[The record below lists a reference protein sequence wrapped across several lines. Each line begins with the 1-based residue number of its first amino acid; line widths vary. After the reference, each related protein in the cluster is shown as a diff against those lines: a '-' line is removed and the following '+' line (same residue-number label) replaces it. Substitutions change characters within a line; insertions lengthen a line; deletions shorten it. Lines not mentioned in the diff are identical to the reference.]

1 MQTLETRRPFT
12 RADAIA
18 AGISPKELRGSKF
31 RRIFYGV
38 YIAAR
43 VPDHPLIRTQAAL
56 IVHPADAF
64 ASHFTAGRVY
74 GVPLPV
80 HALEHVTVSKKSDRT
95 ERDGIQC
102 HVSTPGFGGVT
113 VVDGV
118 RVSSACAMFIELAS
132 YLTLVDLVV
141 VGDALVRLKR
151 VSSDQLRAFCDAS
164 DARFARAA
172 QRAAAYVRAKV
183 DSPMETRLRM
193 LIILAG
199 LPEPEVN
206 HEIRDDFGNVIMCF
220 DLSYPGIKLIIE
232 YDGRQHAKNTKQWLH
247 DVKRRERLDE
257 TGWRIVIV
265 TSEGIYRK
273 PAETISRVWRA
284 LQQRGRSGLQTKT
297 TDAWRPFFPA
307 R

>member
-38 YIAAR
+38 YIEAR

-56 IVHPADAF
+56 IVHPPDAF
-64 ASHFTAGRVY
+64 ASHFTAGHVY

-80 HALEHVTVSKKSDRT
+80 HALEHVTVSKKADRT
-95 ERDGIQC
+95 DRDGIQC
-102 HVSTPGFGGVT
+102 HVAAPGHGEVT
-113 VVDGV
+113 VVDGL
-118 RVSSACAMFIELAS
+118 RVSSACAMFVELAS
-132 YLTLVDLVV
+132 YLTLLDLVV
-141 VGDALVRLKR
+141 VGDALVRLGR
-151 VSSDQLRAFCDAS
+151 VRPDQLRAFCDAS
-164 DARFARAA
+164 ELRFASAA

-193 LIILAG
+193 LIVLAG

-206 HEIRDDFGNVIMCF
+206 HEIRDGFGNVIMYF

-232 YDGRQHAKNTKQWLH
+232 YDGRQHAMSKKQWLH
-247 DVKRRERLDE
+247 DLKRRERLDE

-273 PAETISRVWRA
+273 PAETVSRVWRA
-284 LQQRGRSGLQTKT
+284 LQKQGQPGLPAKT
-297 TDAWRPFFPA
+297 TDSWRPFFPV